1 MPDIS
6 VEAEWTL
13 LLSIFFKSVFLTL
26 GNDARR
32 WFHGDISSGHEPYTY
47 LLTYYYTITV
57 YRCLLT

>member
-32 WFHGDISSGHEPYTY
+32 RFHGDISSGHEPYTY
-47 LLTYYYTITV
+47 LHIIIL
-57 YRCLLT
+57 